1 MPSFA
6 AQNDKA
12 SVVPG
17 AAWLERDA
25 SGRQA
30 MLAGILAEVSNEALQ
45 GDTLEDVLQR
55 IVDCLARQLPVTIAS
70 IILLNESGTHFVE
83 EVWSGD
89 IDLALPSGL
98 PWPIE
103 IGAAGRCARS
113 GQPQLI
119 ADVDRDPDYVAGNGA
134 VRSEYL
140 VPIRHRARL
149 HGVLNLESTRVD
161 FFTPEVCAVF
171 DAVAAQV
178 AGAIHL
184 ARVVRE
190 LEVANRHL
198 RLLSMSDGL
207 TGVANRRSFDE
218 QLVDTWRRHAQS
230 QKPLSLLLVDV
241 DHFKPLNDAAGH
253 LRGDACLRAIAA
265 QCLAAAP
272 DATSMV
278 ARFGG
283 DEFALLLPGCDG
295 AEACAR
301 AERLCRLVEA
311 HGLAHPHGVAVTV
324 SIGVATLQAREGED
338 AQRLV
343 AAADSALYAAKAQ
356 GRNRVCAIAD
366 GEGARGDIRD
376 DDRRDATASAP
387 PCSGADP
394 LLG

>member
-1 MPSFA
+1 MPSSA
-6 AQNDKA
+6 AQGDVA
-12 SVVPG
+12 SVTPG
-17 AAWLERDA
+17 LAWLERDA

-55 IVDCLARQLPVTIAS
+55 IVDCLARQLPVAIAS

-89 IDLALPSGL
+89 LNLDLPSGL

-113 GQPQLI
+113 GRAQLI
-119 ADVDRDPDYVAGNGA
+119 ADVERDPDYVAGNRA

-149 HGVLNLESTRVD
+149 HGVLNLESTRGD
-161 FFTPEVCAVF
+161 FFQPEVCAVF
-171 DAVAAQV
+171 DAVAAQI

-207 TGVANRRSFDE
+207 TGIANRRSFDE
-218 QLVDTWRRHAQS
+218 ELVYAWQRHAES
-230 QKPLSLLLVDV
+230 QQPLSLLLVDV
-241 DHFKPLNDAAGH
+241 DHFKSLNDAAGH

-265 QCLAAAP
+265 QCLVAAP
-272 DATSMV
+272 GATSMV

-283 DEFALLLPGCDG
+283 DEFALLLPDCDSAG
-295 AEACAR
+295 AHALAG
-301 AERLCRLVEA
+301 RLCRLVES
-311 HGLAHPHGVAVTV
+311 HGLVHPNGGAVTV
-324 SIGVATLQAREGED
+324 SIGVTTLHARDGED
-338 AQRLV
+338 AQRMI
-343 AAADSALYAAKAQ
+343 AAADRALYAAKAQ
-356 GRNRVCAIAD
+356 GRNRVCANS
-366 GEGARGDIRD
+366 D
-376 DDRRDATASAP
+376 DDRDAATPTP

-394 LLG
+394 LLR

>member
-6 AQNDKA
+6 AHDDGAQA
-12 SVVPG
+12 APG

-55 IVDCLARQLPVTIAS
+55 IVDCLARQLPVAIAS

-89 IDLALPSGL
+89 IDLDLPSGL
-98 PWPIE
+98 PWPVA
-103 IGAAGRCARS
+103 IGAAGRCVRS
-113 GQPQLI
+113 GHAELI
-119 ADVDRDPDYVAGNGA
+119 ADVEHDPDYIAGNDA
-134 VRSEYL
+134 VRSEYI

-149 HGVLNLESTRVD
+149 HGVLNLESTRMD
-161 FFTPEVCAVF
+161 FFSPEACAVF
-171 DAVAAQV
+171 DAVAAQI

-207 TGVANRRSFDE
+207 TGIANRRSFDE
-218 QLVDTWRRHAQS
+218 QLVETWRRYAES
-230 QKPLSLLLVDV
+230 QRPMSLLLVDV
-241 DHFKPLNDAAGH
+241 DHFKSLNDAAGH

-272 DATSMV
+272 GSASVV

-283 DEFALLLPGCDG
+283 DEFALLLPDCDD
-295 AEACAR
+295 AEACTR
-301 AERLCRLVEA
+301 AERLCRLVESD
-311 HGLAHPHGVAVTV
+311 GLAHPRNAAVTV
-324 SIGVATLQAREGED
+324 SIGVATLRPREGED
-338 AQRLV
+338 AQRMI
-343 AAADSALYAAKAQ
+343 AAADRALYKAKAL
-356 GRNRVCAIAD
+356 GRNRVFAVRD
-366 GEGARGDIRD
+366 EEGTD
-376 DDRRDATASAP
+376 DSGGAYPNAPAS

-394 LLG
+394 LLR

>member
-1 MPSFA
+1 MPSSA
-6 AQNDKA
+6 AHNA
-12 SVVPG
+12 SAPAAPG

-55 IVDCLARQLPVTIAS
+55 IVDCLARQLPVAIAS

-83 EVWSGD
+83 EVWSGE
-89 IDLALPSGL
+89 IDLDLPSGL

-103 IGAAGRCARS
+103 IGAAGRCVRS
-113 GQPQLI
+113 GHAQLI
-119 ADVDRDPDYVAGNGA
+119 ADVERDPDYIAGNDK

-161 FFTPEVCAVF
+161 FFVPEACAVF
-171 DAVAAQV
+171 DAVATQI

-207 TGVANRRSFDE
+207 TGIANRRSFDE
-218 QLVDTWRRHAQS
+218 QLVDAWRRHAES
-230 QKPLSLLLVDV
+230 GLPLSLLLVDV
-241 DHFKPLNDAAGH
+241 DHFKSINDAVGH
-253 LRGDACLRAIAA
+253 LHGDACLRAIAA

-272 DATSMV
+272 DSTSIV

-283 DEFALLLPGCDG
+283 DEFAMLLPGCEA
-295 AEACAR
+295 AEARAR
-301 AERLCRLVEA
+301 AA
-311 HGLAHPHGVAVTV
+311 
-324 SIGVATLQAREGED
+324 
-338 AQRLV
+338 
-343 AAADSALYAAKAQ
+343 
-356 GRNRVCAIAD
+356 
-366 GEGARGDIRD
+366 
-376 DDRRDATASAP
+376 
-387 PCSGADP
+387 
-394 LLG
+394 

>member
-6 AQNDKA
+6 AQGDVA
-12 SVVPG
+12 SVAPG
-17 AAWLERDA
+17 TAWLERDA

-55 IVDCLARQLPVTIAS
+55 IVDCLARQLPVAIAS

-89 IDLALPSGL
+89 LDLDQPSGL
-98 PWPIE
+98 PWPIG
-103 IGAAGRCARS
+103 IGAAGRCVRS
-113 GQPQLI
+113 GNTQLI
-119 ADVDRDPDYVAGNGA
+119 ADVDRDPDYVAGHRA

-140 VPIRHRARL
+140 VPIRHRTRL
-149 HGVLNLESTRVD
+149 HGVLNLESTRED
-161 FFTPEVCAVF
+161 FFRPEVCAVF
-171 DAVAAQV
+171 DAVAAQI

-207 TGVANRRSFDE
+207 TGIANRRSFDE
-218 QLVDTWRRHAQS
+218 ELVYAWRRHAQS
-230 QKPLSLLLVDV
+230 RRPLSLLLVDV

-265 QCLAAAP
+265 QCLVAAP
-272 DATSMV
+272 GATSMV

-283 DEFALLLPGCDG
+283 DEFALLLPDCEG
-295 AEACAR
+295 AAAR
-301 AERLCRLVEA
+301 ALAERLRRLVESD
-311 HGLAHPHGVAVTV
+311 GLPHPDGAVVTV
-324 SIGVATLQAREGED
+324 SIGVATLHARDDED
-338 AQRLV
+338 AQRMI
-343 AAADSALYAAKAQ
+343 AAADRALYAAKAQ
-356 GRNRVCAIAD
+356 GRNRVCATGD
-366 GEGARGDIRD
+366 GDDARTHDNH
-376 DDRRDATASAP
+376 DATAAAP
-387 PCSGADP
+387 PCSGTDP
-394 LLG
+394 LLR

>member
-6 AQNDKA
+6 AQSDVA
-12 SVVPG
+12 SVTPG
-17 AAWLERDA
+17 VAWLERDA
-25 SGRQA
+25 SERQA

-55 IVDCLARQLPVTIAS
+55 IVDCLARQLPVAIAS

-89 IDLALPSGL
+89 LNLDLPSGL
-98 PWPIE
+98 PWSIE

-113 GQPQLI
+113 GRAQLI
-119 ADVDRDPDYVAGNGA
+119 ADVDRDPDYVAGNRA

-149 HGVLNLESTRVD
+149 HGVLNLESTRGD
-161 FFTPEVCAVF
+161 FFQPEVCAVF

-207 TGVANRRSFDE
+207 TGIANRRSFDE
-218 QLVDTWRRHAQS
+218 ELVYAWRRHAES
-230 QKPLSLLLVDV
+230 QQPLSLLLVDV
-241 DHFKPLNDAAGH
+241 DRFKPLNDAAGH

-265 QCLAAAP
+265 QCLVAAP
-272 DATSMV
+272 GATSMV

-283 DEFALLLPGCDG
+283 DEFALLLPDCDG
-295 AEACAR
+295 ADAR
-301 AERLCRLVEA
+301 ALAERLCRLVES
-311 HGLAHPHGVAVTV
+311 HGLVHPNGGAVTV
-324 SIGVATLQAREGED
+324 SIGVATLHARDGED
-338 AQRLV
+338 AQRMI
-343 AAADSALYAAKAQ
+343 AAADRSLYAAKAQ
-356 GRNRVCAIAD
+356 GRNRVCANS
-366 GEGARGDIRD
+366 D
-376 DDRRDATASAP
+376 DDSGATNTAP

-394 LLG
+394 LLR

>member
-6 AQNDKA
+6 VQGDVA
-12 SVVPG
+12 SVTPG

-25 SGRQA
+25 SGRQT

-45 GDTLEDVLQR
+45 GDTLEDVLQH
-55 IVDCLARQLPVTIAS
+55 IVDCLARQLPVAIAS

-89 IDLALPSGL
+89 LNLDLPSGL

-103 IGAAGRCARS
+103 IGAAGRCVRNDRA
-113 GQPQLI
+113 QLI
-119 ADVDRDPDYVAGNGA
+119 ADVDHDPDYVAGNRA

-161 FFTPEVCAVF
+161 FFRPEVCAVF
-171 DAVAAQV
+171 DAVAAQI

-190 LEVANRHL
+190 LEVANRSL

-207 TGVANRRSFDE
+207 TGVANRRGFDE
-218 QLVDTWRRHAQS
+218 QLVEAWRRHAES
-230 QKPLSLLLVDV
+230 RRPLSLLLVDV

-265 QCLAAAP
+265 QCVVVAT
-272 DATSMV
+272 DATAMV

-283 DEFALLLPGCDG
+283 DEFALLLPDCEGED
-295 AEACAR
+295 ARAR
-301 AERLCRLVEA
+301 AERLCRLVESHA
-311 HGLAHPHGVAVTV
+311 MPHPQGGVVTV
-324 SIGVATLQAREGED
+324 SIGVGTLHARDGED
-338 AQRLV
+338 AQRMI
-343 AAADSALYAAKAQ
+343 AAADRALYDAKAR
-356 GRNRVCAIAD
+356 GRNRVSCVGI
-366 GEGARGDIRD
+366 
-376 DDRRDATASAP
+376 DDRVDGSSRSATAAT
-387 PCSGADP
+387 PCSGGDP
-394 LLG
+394 LLR